1 MKANSAN
8 NSADAPRS
16 RRPRLSDVAAHCELS
31 KATVSRVLSLPA
43 DKCPIAE
50 STRQRVL
57 KAVEELGY
65 KPSWNARSLAQK
77 RTNMVAIAYD
87 ASGAVPRGVY
97 WEIVDA
103 LDLLLGQAGL
113 CPVFM
118 HTYADVGRVVD
129 QLGDGRFDG
138 CLSLG
143 TLPAVALD
151 ALRRTGLPTVLINA
165 DADAEWSRVNVHDA
179 LGTELAMRHLFALG
193 HRRIA
198 YNAGRKPNTHPSA
211 IIRAT
216 TYSKLMREAGFE
228 PDKPF
233 VGSIEECV
241 AQLIDG
247 PYRATAILDF
257 EHWTA
262 VRVLQQLWRRGK
274 SVPSDFSLVT
284 FNDTFPV
291 QVTMPPLTA
300 VAMPADD
307 IAAHAMRMLLAQIE
321 NANAPRQSVLL
332 NETLVVR
339 ESTAPPRLT

>member
-1 MKANSAN
+1 M
-8 NSADAPRS
+8 
-16 RRPRLSDVAAHCELS
+16 
-31 KATVSRVLSLPA
+31 SRVLSLPA
-43 DKCPIAE
+43 DQCPIAE
-50 STRQRVL
+50 GTRQRVL

-65 KPSWNARSLAQK
+65 QPSWNARSLARN
-77 RTNMVAIAYD
+77 RTNMIAVAYD

-97 WEIVDA
+97 WEIVDS
-103 LDLLLGQAGL
+103 LDFLLGQAGL

-129 QLGDGRFDG
+129 YLGDGRFDG

-143 TLPAVALD
+143 TLPMIALD
-151 ALRRTGLPTVLINA
+151 ALRRAGLPTVLINA
-165 DADAEWSRVNVHDA
+165 DADAEWNRVNVDDA

-216 TYSKLMREAGFE
+216 TYVRLMRDAGLE

-233 VGSIEECV
+233 VGPIEACV

-274 SVPSDFSLVT
+274 TVPDDFSLIT

-291 QVTMPPLTA
+291 QITMPPLTA
-300 VAMPADD
+300 VGLPADD
-307 IAAHAMRMLLAQIE
+307 IAAHAMRMLLGQIE
-321 NANAPRQSVLL
+321 SPDAPRQSVVL
-332 NETLVVR
+332 NESLVVR
-339 ESTAPPRLT
+339 ESTAPPRPD